1 MLLDSQNRIRSMA
14 LIHQSLYQSKNFS
27 AVSLGTVL
35 ETLVPILM
43 QSYRSTNQLLEY
55 TIDAD
60 DVSIPLTQAIP
71 CGLIVNE
78 LITNVIKHA
87 FPAERQGTVLVEL
100 RHPENK
106 VSLAVT
112 DDGVGIPDDFNIEK
126 SETLGMQLVALLSDQ
141 LGATL
146 DIHRKNPTRFT
157 LTFALETAT
166 QDVHHENGTHPHR

>member
-126 SETLGMQLVALLSDQ
+126 VKPWACNWSPCFRIS
-141 LGATL
+141 
-146 DIHRKNPTRFT
+146 
-157 LTFALETAT
+157 
-166 QDVHHENGTHPHR
+166 

>member
-1 MLLDSQNRIRSMA
+1 MWTFLSESKRAAYSGRPGRKKNVLLGEIHHRVKNNLQIVHSLLDMQSAVISDPQVQEMLLDSQNRIRSMA

-100 RHPENK
+100 RHPEK
-106 VSLAVT
+106 ARSRCC
-112 DDGVGIPDDFNIEK
+112 D
-126 SETLGMQLVALLSDQ
+126 
-141 LGATL
+141 
-146 DIHRKNPTRFT
+146 R
-157 LTFALETAT
+157 
-166 QDVHHENGTHPHR
+166 